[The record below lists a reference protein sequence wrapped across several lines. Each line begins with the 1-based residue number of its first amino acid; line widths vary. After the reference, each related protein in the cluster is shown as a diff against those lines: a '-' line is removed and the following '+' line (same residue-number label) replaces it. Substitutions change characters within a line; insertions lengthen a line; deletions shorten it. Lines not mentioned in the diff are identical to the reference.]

1 MNDKDKQLIWEAY
14 NIRES
19 ADEITSKYSSEVIR
33 LVNTGLPTPY
43 NAERPSRNLESEAEH
58 MIINPIIDVFD
69 RAIEQNFARMEMGN
83 ILFGLAEF
91 GDPVELDEEN
101 YNKLEQLLNRYYGEY
116 KEQVHITK
124 HGFGTHDPE
133 FGTR

>member
-1 MNDKDKQLIWEAY
+1 MQDKDKQLIWEAY

-19 ADEITSKYSSEVIR
+19 ADEITSKYSSEVIQ
-33 LVNTGLPTPY
+33 LVNTGLDEPY
-43 NAERPSRNLESEAEH
+43 NAERPRRNLESVAEH

-69 RAIEQNFARMEMGN
+69 RAIDENKAEIEMGN

-116 KEQVHITK
+116 KEQVA
-124 HGFGTHDPE
+124 GALDDDF
-133 FGTR
+133 